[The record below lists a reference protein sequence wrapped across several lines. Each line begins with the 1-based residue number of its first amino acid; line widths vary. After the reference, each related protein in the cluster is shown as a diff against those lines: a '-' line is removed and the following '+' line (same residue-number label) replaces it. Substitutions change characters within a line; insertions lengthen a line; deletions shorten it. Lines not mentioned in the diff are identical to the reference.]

1 MTTSASVLG
10 SATVAARAVGATLRL
25 LEGALWNFTVV
36 ALSDR
41 RASRCARR
49 RDTGAPREAIARVC
63 GMASEVRVR
72 PRTLPSVSY
81 PRGSPPRWISQRTG
95 V

>member
-1 MTTSASVLG
+1 M
-10 SATVAARAVGATLRL
+10 
-25 LEGALWNFTVV
+25 LEGALWNFTVGV
-36 ALSDR
+36 WSDR
-41 RASRCARR
+41 RASRCALR

-81 PRGSPPRWISQRTG
+81 PRGSLGTMDIATHRLTRTG